1 MTRDVRVGRVLVAAL
16 QQAINEEAPA
26 RAEFYDHWLEPERRR
41 DGTLGLAPMTA
52 VAGFLRTEG
61 EAYGRIVAAAGR
73 YVGEWTWRE
82 RAAWRRRLVVALP
95 RAVRVRRVARTF
107 AEVVAE
113 TCPATLVRTRVRGT
127 VVSVTV
133 TQSVFC
139 GSRETPKN
147 PLCGCYAAM
156 FVSLCAEAG
165 LAATGAMT
173 SCRAGSSQGEKG
185 GTCTGEFD
193 VSAAS

>member
-1 MTRDVRVGRVLVAAL
+1 MTRDVRVGRVLIAAL
-16 QQAINEEAPA
+16 QQAITEQAPA

-61 EAYGRIVAAAGR
+61 EAYARIVNTAGR
-73 YVGEWTWRE
+73 YVGEWTWQE
-82 RAAWRRRLVVALP
+82 RPAWRRRLVRALP
-95 RAVRVRRVARTF
+95 RALRVRAVARAYAT
-107 AEVVAE
+107 VVAE
-113 TCPATLVRTRVRGT
+113 TCPATRVRTQIRGT
-127 VVSVTV
+127 AVSLTV

-139 GSRETPKN
+139 GSRETPKQ

-156 FVSLCAEAG
+156 FVSLCEQAG
-165 LAATGAMT
+165 LSATGVMT
-173 SCRAGSSQGEKG
+173 SCRAGLAHGEKG

-193 VSAAS
+193 VSAVS

>member
-1 MTRDVRVGRVLVAAL
+1 MTRDVRVGRVLIAAL
-16 QQAINEEAPA
+16 QQAIVEQAPA

-61 EAYGRIVAAAGR
+61 DAYSRIVAEAGR

-82 RAAWRRRLVVALP
+82 RPGWQRRLVSALP
-95 RAVRVRRVARTF
+95 RALRVRRVARTF
-107 AEVVAE
+107 AAVVAE
-113 TCPATLVRTRVRGT
+113 TCPATQVRTQVRGT
-127 VVSVTV
+127 AVSMTV
-133 TQSVFC
+133 THSVFC
-139 GSRETPKN
+139 GSRETPKS

-156 FVSLCAEAG
+156 FVSLCEQAG
-165 LAATGAMT
+165 LSATGAMT
-173 SCRAGSSQGEKG
+173 SCRAGSAHGEKG

-193 VSAAS
+193 VSVAS